1 MQQHLEHDN
10 HQRCKNA
17 HDIHP
22 CADGKPH
29 ARGSPD
35 SGGGGQ
41 AADGTIAHKDDPS
54 AQEAYACDDVSG
66 NTGGVQADALHCD
79 NVEKAI
85 F

>member
-1 MQQHLEHDN
+1 M
-10 HQRCKNA
+10 A
-17 HDIHP
+17 
-22 CADGKPH
+22 
-29 ARGSPD
+29 SPTPEVAQIPAA
-35 SGGGGQ
+35 GGQ

-54 AQEAYACDDVSG
+54 AQEAYARDDVSG